1 MFLFLGKFPDPGGL
15 KLLSD
20 PASLLLIVDVSVLD
34 SNVLTIDVLPKTTQI
49 SILII
54 ICLIVISLTNSHFT
68 KAVSHHL
75 SNMSC
80 NFYVQNSFVK
90 F

>member
-54 ICLIVISLTNSHFT
+54 ICLELLYLSNSHFT

>member
-15 KLLSD
+15 KLLSN

-49 SILII
+49 SIMFR
-54 ICLIVISLTNSHFT
+54 IVISLTNSHFT

>member
-54 ICLIVISLTNSHFT
+54 I
-68 KAVSHHL
+68 
-75 SNMSC
+75 
-80 NFYVQNSFVK
+80 
-90 F
+90 

>member
-54 ICLIVISLTNSHFT
+54 IGLELLY
-68 KAVSHHL
+68 L
-75 SNMSC
+75 S
-80 NFYVQNSFVK
+80 QIRILQRQ
-90 F
+90 

>member
-34 SNVLTIDVLPKTTQI
+34 SNVLTIDVLPKTTNI
-49 SILII
+49 NTYHNMFR
-54 ICLIVISLTNSHFT
+54 IVISLTNSHFT